1 MNIISIV
8 TFFLK
13 RIPKLKKDF
22 GVYFMLKKHH
32 YSALLKQM
40 QNIVIRDMATIYSE
54 IMRME
59 GKAKVESYLKFSKFF
74 FVELP
79 MAIPKES
86 DAERMRR
93 ETMEIT
99 DKFSEDKIEDTE
111 EV

>member
-1 MNIISIV
+1 MGLFYIKE
-8 TFFLK
+8 T
-13 RIPKLKKDF
+13 
-22 GVYFMLKKHH
+22 Y
-32 YSALLKQM
+32 YSAILKYI
-40 QNIVIRDMATIYSE
+40 QNRAAIYSE

-59 GKAKVESYLKFSKFF
+59 GKAKMESYLKFSKFF

-99 DKFSEDKIEDTE
+99 DKFSEDKVEDAE

>member
-1 MNIISIV
+1 
-8 TFFLK
+8 
-13 RIPKLKKDF
+13 
-22 GVYFMLKKHH
+22 MLKKKEQQGKDKRVNAN
-32 YSALLKQM
+32 SIAKIIDAG
-40 QNIVIRDMATIYSE
+40 QNLVIRDMAAIYSE

-99 DKFSEDKIEDTE
+99 DKFSEDKVEDAE

>member
-1 MNIISIV
+1 
-8 TFFLK
+8 
-13 RIPKLKKDF
+13 
-22 GVYFMLKKHH
+22 MLKKKDQQGRD
-32 YSALLKQM
+32 SRINANSIAKIIDAG
-40 QNIVIRDMATIYSE
+40 QNLVIRDMSAIYSE

-79 MAIPKES
+79 MAIPKET
-86 DAERMRR
+86 DTERMKR

-99 DKFSEDKIEDTE
+99 DKFSEDRIEDVE

>member
-1 MNIISIV
+1 
-8 TFFLK
+8 
-13 RIPKLKKDF
+13 
-22 GVYFMLKKHH
+22 MLKKKEQQGKDKRVNAN
-32 YSALLKQM
+32 SIAKIIDAG
-40 QNIVIRDMATIYSE
+40 QNLVIRDMAAIYSE

-79 MAIPKES
+79 MAIPKET

-99 DKFSEDKIEDTE
+99 DKFSEDKVEDAE

>member
-1 MNIISIV
+1 
-8 TFFLK
+8 
-13 RIPKLKKDF
+13 
-22 GVYFMLKKHH
+22 MLKKKEQQGKDKRVNTN
-32 YSALLKQM
+32 SIAKIIDVG
-40 QNIVIRDMATIYSE
+40 QNLVIRDMATIYSD

-59 GKAKVESYLKFSKFF
+59 GKAKVECYLKFSKFF

-99 DKFSEDKIEDTE
+99 DKFSEDKIEDAE

>member
-1 MNIISIV
+1 
-8 TFFLK
+8 
-13 RIPKLKKDF
+13 
-22 GVYFMLKKHH
+22 MLKKKNQQGKD
-32 YSALLKQM
+32 SSINANSIAKIIDAG
-40 QNIVIRDMATIYSE
+40 QNLVIRDMSAIYSE

-79 MAIPKES
+79 MAIPKET
-86 DAERMRR
+86 DTERMKR

-99 DKFSEDKIEDTE
+99 DKFSENKIEDAE

>member
-1 MNIISIV
+1 
-8 TFFLK
+8 
-13 RIPKLKKDF
+13 
-22 GVYFMLKKHH
+22 
-32 YSALLKQM
+32 
-40 QNIVIRDMATIYSE
+40 
-54 IMRME
+54 ME

-99 DKFSEDKIEDTE
+99 DKFSEDKVEDAE

>member
-1 MNIISIV
+1 
-8 TFFLK
+8 
-13 RIPKLKKDF
+13 
-22 GVYFMLKKHH
+22 
-32 YSALLKQM
+32 
-40 QNIVIRDMATIYSE
+40 
-54 IMRME
+54 ME

-99 DKFSEDKIEDTE
+99 DKFSEDSVNLLYPDIEELKRRISQVSTAHNSLLNATSSASVDKDTKNIPNTSDF
-111 EV
+111 